1 MTEGPRAFVY
11 TVNGASPATLNMGGG
26 SFNLPQSTTVP
37 VTLQA
42 GINSITFD
50 NPGTYAPNLDRIV
63 ISGDGKEPAP
73 DFTTYEAEAAQL
85 SGTASVG
92 GCSYCSGGA
101 YVGNYGAGTQN
112 AVTFNNVTVPQA
124 GTYQLEVDYTEDGPR
139 SVYVYVNG
147 GDPVELDVNG
157 SSWDS
162 PQFLVIPV
170 QLNAG
175 VNTIVFTNPN
185 QYGYAPGLDSI
196 TVGPVINNSNLSA
209 AITAKSGPDLL
220 RLWQLTLSNTGN
232 APATSTLLNSFT
244 VAANGNSSGCKAAAV
259 FPVPLRLGTIPA
271 NGTRAVTVPVVFSPA
286 CNPDSTF
293 AVHAVFSADQGA
305 DVGTLVSTSETR

>member
-1 MTEGPRAFVY
+1 MLNGAATIYPCSACSDGYEVGYIGASTTTNSVTFNSVRVEKAGTYRMEVDAMTEGPRAFVY
-11 TVNGASPATLNMGGG
+11 TVNGGSPATLNMGGG

-42 GINSITFD
+42 GYNTITFG

-101 YVGNYGAGTQN
+101 YVGNFGAGTEN
-112 AVTFNNVTVPQA
+112 AVTFNNVTVPQS
-124 GTYQLEVDYTEDGPR
+124 GTYQLEVDYTENGPR
-139 SVYVYVNG
+139 SVFVYVNG
-147 GDPVELDVNG
+147 GAPIELDVNG

-162 PQFLVIPV
+162 PQFLVIPI

-175 VNTIVFTNPN
+175 TNTIVFTNPN
-185 QYGYAPGLDSI
+185 PNGYAPGLDSI
-196 TVGPVINNSNLSA
+196 TVG
-209 AITAKSGPDLL
+209 
-220 RLWQLTLSNTGN
+220 
-232 APATSTLLNSFT
+232 
-244 VAANGNSSGCKAAAV
+244 
-259 FPVPLRLGTIPA
+259 
-271 NGTRAVTVPVVFSPA
+271 
-286 CNPDSTF
+286 
-293 AVHAVFSADQGA
+293 H
-305 DVGTLVSTSETR
+305 

>member
-1 MTEGPRAFVY
+1 MDLGVSPIAFTTTLPGHGSRLLRVRAVGKAPSTSSQSYAAASAVLNGAATVYPCSACSDGLEVGYIGASTTTNSVTFNSVRVEKAGTYRMEVDAMTQGPRAFVY
-11 TVNGASPATLNMGGG
+11 TVNGGSPATLNMGGG

-42 GINSITFD
+42 GFNTITFG

-101 YVGNYGAGTQN
+101 YVGNYGAGTEN
-112 AVTFNNVTVPQA
+112 AVTFNNVTVPQS
-124 GTYQLEVDYTEDGPR
+124 GTYQLEVDYTENGPR

-147 GDPVELDVNG
+147 GAPIELDVNG

-175 VNTIVFTNPN
+175 ANTIVFINPN
-185 QYGYAPGLDSI
+185 QFGYAPGLDSI
-196 TVGPVINNSNLSA
+196 TVG
-209 AITAKSGPDLL
+209 
-220 RLWQLTLSNTGN
+220 
-232 APATSTLLNSFT
+232 
-244 VAANGNSSGCKAAAV
+244 
-259 FPVPLRLGTIPA
+259 
-271 NGTRAVTVPVVFSPA
+271 
-286 CNPDSTF
+286 
-293 AVHAVFSADQGA
+293 H
-305 DVGTLVSTSETR
+305 

>member
-1 MTEGPRAFVY
+1 LEVGYIGASTTTNSVTFNSVRVQKAGTYRMEVDAMTQGPRAFVY
-11 TVNGASPATLNMGGG
+11 TINGGSPATLNMSGS

-42 GINSITFD
+42 GFNTITFG

-92 GCSYCSGGA
+92 GCSYCSAGA
-101 YVGNYGAGTQN
+101 YVGNYGAGVEN
-112 AVTFNNVTVPQA
+112 AVTFNNVTVPQS

-147 GDPVELDVNG
+147 GSPIELDVNG

-162 PQFLVIPV
+162 PQFLIIPV

-196 TVGPVINNSNLSA
+196 TIG
-209 AITAKSGPDLL
+209 
-220 RLWQLTLSNTGN
+220 
-232 APATSTLLNSFT
+232 
-244 VAANGNSSGCKAAAV
+244 
-259 FPVPLRLGTIPA
+259 
-271 NGTRAVTVPVVFSPA
+271 
-286 CNPDSTF
+286 
-293 AVHAVFSADQGA
+293 H
-305 DVGTLVSTSETR
+305 